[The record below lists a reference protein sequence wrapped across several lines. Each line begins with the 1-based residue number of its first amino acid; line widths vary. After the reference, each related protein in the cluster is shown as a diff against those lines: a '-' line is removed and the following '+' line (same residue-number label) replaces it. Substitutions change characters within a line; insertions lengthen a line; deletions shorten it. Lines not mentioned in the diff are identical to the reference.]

1 MSTNSRNFLNI
12 PSSISPVSSLQTM
25 CMIIKQ
31 AQRASKKE
39 EGEQPSADKEAR
51 SFPTA
56 PRRCPSAME
65 SVDLRN
71 KHKRPC
77 SDDQLVHPSALN
89 PPYLSTTMSRPF
101 RDQTHAPRVVPFV
114 ILRLKTGPTVM
125 SLVPATRQVMLQ
137 GAFQLFWLHL
147 RFVARLSVILTAA
160 RALREIGVD
169 DFLGEHVTRDNSLD
183 LAVGIVWILRYA
195 KKIEKTD
202 RNIGSFYE

>member
-89 PPYLSTTMSRPF
+89 PPYLSTTTSRPF

-137 GAFQLFWLHL
+137 GAFQLFL
-147 RFVARLSVILTAA
+147 AA
-160 RALREIGVD
+160 SPLCGT
-169 DFLGEHVTRDNSLD
+169 FKLD
-183 LAVGIVWILRYA
+183 SNCGTGIEGNWGWWFFRGTCD
-195 KKIEKTD
+195 E
-202 RNIGSFYE
+202 R